1 MGSPDSLSF
10 ASGTFPHKNPTLPF
24 WRTQLHEL
32 DDHRS
37 TEELP
42 ESCDILI
49 IGGGYAGIAAAYH
62 LLCGQ
67 ESSNNPRPSIVLA
80 EARQACSG
88 ATGRN
93 GNLTSNPS
101 IQLVNLYTFIFF
113 RSKLIK
119 PQVVIFVPRST
130 HGSSATPSNS
140 ALKPR

>member
-1 MGSPDSLSF
+1 MGSPDSSSF

-67 ESSNNPRPSIVLA
+67 DSSNNSRPSIVLV

-93 GNLTSNPS
+93 GTSNPS
-101 IQLVNLYTFIFF
+101 LPASQPFIFF

>member
-1 MGSPDSLSF
+1 MGSPDSSSF

-62 LLCGQ
+62 LLCGH

-80 EARQACSG
+80 EVRQACSG

-93 GNLTSNPS
+93 GTFNPPS
-101 IQLVNLYTFIFF
+101 LLVNVYIP
-113 RSKLIK
+113 SKQADQNLRWSSSSRGLPSD
-119 PQVVIFVPRST
+119 PQLHQAVRT
-130 HGSSATPSNS
+130 
-140 ALKPR
+140 

>member
-1 MGSPDSLSF
+1 LSSYCSLQEPIGLKSDYSLFPSYNKIILSTMGSRDSSSF
-10 ASGTFPHKNPTLPF
+10 ASGTFPHKNPTIPF

-37 TEELP
+37 TEEVP

-62 LLCGQ
+62 LLCGH

-93 GNLTSNPS
+93 GTSNPS
-101 IQLVNLYTFIFF
+101 
-113 RSKLIK
+113 
-119 PQVVIFVPRST
+119 PC
-130 HGSSATPSNS
+130 
-140 ALKPR
+140 